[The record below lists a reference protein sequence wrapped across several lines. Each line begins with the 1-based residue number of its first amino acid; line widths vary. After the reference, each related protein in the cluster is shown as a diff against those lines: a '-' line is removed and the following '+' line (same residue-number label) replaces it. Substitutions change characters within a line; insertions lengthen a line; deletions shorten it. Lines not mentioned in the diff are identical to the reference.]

1 MAIFLGFDTG
11 GTYTDAVIYDEDRGV
26 LASAKAL
33 TTKADL
39 SIGLGE
45 ALGCLPGDM
54 VAKAALVSVSTTL
67 ATNALVEAHA
77 APAALILIGQGPQ
90 ALERAGLG
98 RLVGDGPVVYIDGG
112 HTGQGDELAA
122 LDENAL
128 KTAIMELAP
137 TVDSFA
143 VAGYFSVRN
152 PAHEERARQMIQ
164 DLTDKPVT
172 CSHEL
177 SSNLDAPRR
186 ALTTLI
192 NARLIPLL
200 RGLILSL
207 QGLMKA
213 RDLQAPLMVV
223 RGDGSLILA
232 SSALQRPVETILS
245 GPAAS
250 VIGASHLAG
259 VSHGVVSDMGGT
271 TTDVVM
277 FSNGRPT
284 INRDGAMVGGWR
296 TMVEAV
302 NVRTYGLG
310 GDSEVHV
317 SGSNG
322 VAGLLLG
329 PRRVVPLSLL
339 AWESPVILELM
350 KKQLKR
356 PVPAIHDGRFAVL
369 LRDTGMVSSLGSSR
383 SNKVIREVMDLL
395 RQGPVPLHE
404 IASIGR
410 GEKVLQ
416 RLLDEG
422 RAVISAF
429 TPSDA
434 SHVMGKQKDW
444 NTEAAHMGAE
454 LFLRRVFGM
463 GFWHMAQNVE
473 EFCALVFER
482 TVVESVKTVVGSIL
496 GEHYGIE
503 PEPGSRLARFLLE
516 GAAEGDGEGGDGT
529 HDTQTETLYP
539 DPLIMEIKLQ
549 RPLLPVGAPAET
561 YYGGPQG
568 VARRLGADLVH
579 VPHSDVANAV
589 GAVVGSVK
597 GVAVVLITEPDT
609 GLFRVHCDTGIEDYK
624 NLDKA
629 ITSGEITVTELAC
642 ERARLC
648 GASETDTTLVREDN
662 TVDVGGGKLV
672 FLECRLTA
680 TARGRPDLAG
690 ELRDGT

>member
-11 GTYTDAVIYDEDRGV
+11 GTYTDAVIYDEDQGV

-45 ALGCLPGDM
+45 ALSSLPEDL
-54 VAKAALVSVSTTL
+54 VAKAGLVSVSTTL

-77 APAALILIGQGPQ
+77 APAALILIGQGPE
-90 ALERAGLG
+90 ALERSGLG
-98 RLVGDGPVVYIDGG
+98 RLVGDGPVAFIEGG
-112 HTGQGDELAA
+112 HTGQGNELMP

-128 KTAIMELAP
+128 RAAIEDFAIR
-137 TVDSFA
+137 VDSFA

-152 PAHEERARQMIQ
+152 PAHEERARQLIHEMSH
-164 DLTDKPVT
+164 KPVT

-200 RGLILSL
+200 QGLIISL
-207 QGLMKA
+207 QDLMKA
-213 RDLQAPLMVV
+213 RNLRVPLMVV

-232 SSALQRPVETILS
+232 RSALQRPVETILS

-259 VSHGVVSDMGGT
+259 VNDGIVSDMGGT

-277 FSNGRPT
+277 FANGRPT

-296 TMVEAV
+296 TMIEAV

-310 GDSEVHV
+310 GDSEVHIC
-317 SGSNG
+317 GANG
-322 VAGLLLG
+322 VADLMLG

-339 AWESPVILELM
+339 AWENPVVLEVM
-350 KKQLKR
+350 EKQLKR
-356 PVPAIHDGRFAVL
+356 PVPASHDGRFAVL
-369 LRDTGMVSSLGSSR
+369 LRDTGLMTTKTNSR
-383 SNKVIREVMDLL
+383 SNRVIREIIDLL

-404 IASIGR
+404 ISRIGR
-410 GEKVLQ
+410 GDKILQ

-434 SHVMGKQKDW
+434 SHVLGKQKNW
-444 NTEAAHMGAE
+444 NTQAAQMGAE
-454 LFLRRVFGM
+454 LYLRRIFGM
-463 GFWHMAQNVE
+463 GFWHMAQNVD

-482 TVVESVKTVVGSIL
+482 TVVESVKTVVGAIL
-496 GEHYGIE
+496 GEHYAIE
-503 PEPGSRLARFLLE
+503 PEPRSRLARFLLE
-516 GAAEGDGEGGDGT
+516 GAAVGPDRTDDDSNES
-529 HDTQTETLYP
+529 LNL
-539 DPLIMEIKLQ
+539 DPLTMEVKLH
-549 RPLLPVGAPAET
+549 RSLLAVGAPAET
-561 YYGGPQG
+561 YYGGQHG
-568 VARRLGADLVH
+568 VGNRLSADLVD
-579 VPHSDVANAV
+579 VPHRDVANAV

-609 GLFRVHCDTGIEDYK
+609 GLFRVHSDTGIASYK
-624 NLDKA
+624 DLDEA
-629 ITSGEITVTELAC
+629 IVYGEKIVMEMAC
-642 ERARLC
+642 ERARQC
-648 GASETDTTLVREDN
+648 GAGETDTTLVRDDN
-662 TVDVGGGKLV
+662 TVDVGGGKRV

-690 ELRDGT
+690 QL